1 MVYRRSE
8 IAFAKRSRTLREEL
22 MARSLGDPI
31 QRLMG
36 LMFKAHPW
44 HGVSIGEKAPDV
56 VTAYIEIVPTDT
68 VKYEVD
74 KDSGFLKVD
83 RPQRFSNYC
92 PVYYGLVPQ
101 TFCGNKVAAIFS
113 KRAKRKGMVGDG
125 DPLDICVLT
134 EKTIPHSDILL
145 TAIPIGGF
153 SLADGGEA
161 DDKIIAVMKDDAAY
175 GSFTDIGNCPAPLME
190 RLQHYFLTYKQAPG
204 SLQHKVEIT
213 GIYGRDEALKVL
225 RASHADYREKFPELE
240 SLWPKQL
247 G

>member
-1 MVYRRSE
+1 
-8 IAFAKRSRTLREEL
+8 
-22 MARSLGDPI
+22 
-31 QRLMG
+31 
-36 LMFKAHPW
+36 
-44 HGVSIGEKAPDV
+44 
-56 VTAYIEIVPTDT
+56 VPTDT

-101 TFCGNKVAAIFS
+101 TYCGDKVAGLFS
-113 KRAKRKGMVGDG
+113 KRAKRKDMVGDG

-153 SLADGGEA
+153 CLADGGEA

-175 GSFTDIGNCPAPLME
+175 GDFTDIGDCPISLIE

-204 SLQHKVEIT
+204 AVHHKVEIT
-213 GIYGRDEALKVL
+213 SVYKREEALKVI
-225 RASHADYREKFPELE
+225 RASHADYRAKFPELE
-240 SLWPKQL
+240 SLWPLQMARS
-247 G
+247 

>member
-1 MVYRRSE
+1 MRR
-8 IAFAKRSRTLREEL
+8 AG
-22 MARSLGDPI
+22 GDPI
-31 QRLMG
+31 QRLMS

-44 HGVSIGEKAPDV
+44 HGVSIGERAPEV

-83 RPQRFSNYC
+83 RPQRFSNFC

-101 TFCGNKVAAIFS
+101 TYCGDKVAGLFS
-113 KRAKRKGMVGDG
+113 KRARRKGMVGDR

-161 DDKIIAVMKDDAAY
+161 DDKIIAVMKEDAAY
-175 GSFTDIGNCPAPLME
+175 GSFKGIGDVPVSLID

-204 SLQHKVEIT
+204 SVQHKVEIT
-213 GIYGRDEALKVL
+213 SVYDRDEALKVI
-225 RASHADYREKFPELE
+225 RASHADYRVKFPELE
-240 SLWPKQL
+240 SLWPA
-247 G
+247 GMSS